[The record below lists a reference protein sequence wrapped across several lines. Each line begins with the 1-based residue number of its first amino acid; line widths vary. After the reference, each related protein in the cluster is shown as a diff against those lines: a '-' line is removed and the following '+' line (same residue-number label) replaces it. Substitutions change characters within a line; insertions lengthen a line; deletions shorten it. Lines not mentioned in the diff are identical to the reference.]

1 VKTLESWL
9 DGRGEPTSW
18 QMGRLIPAT
27 DAQLWFDV
35 YGPLHDEA
43 QRLFE
48 ARLAQ
53 QQEQA
58 LRERAALQ
66 ALRDPAMETSKM
78 PVAELPKMLVAEPPK
93 MTEPGKAGDAMKTR
107 DRESAPKPGRA
118 EADDDP
124 S

>member
-1 VKTLESWL
+1 
-9 DGRGEPTSW
+9 
-18 QMGRLIPAT
+18 MGRLIPAT

-35 YGPLHDEA
+35 YGPLHEEA

-66 ALRDPAMETSKM
+66 ALQGQASMDQGKLSDLRKYNDPAKGS
-78 PVAELPKMLVAEPPK
+78 
-93 MTEPGKAGDAMKTR
+93 GQ
-107 DRESAPKPGRA
+107 S
-118 EADDDP
+118 
-124 S
+124 